1 MKKLRLG
8 TLAAAL
14 GGATL
19 ALVATAPASAAE
31 LAADAAV
38 ATPVEPVG
46 SERRMSFAPGT
57 DNGTASGAVVRGSA
71 DTWVLAA
78 SAHQTMD
85 VMVTSF
91 EANSTFDVL
100 APDGTAL
107 TAPDDRTTWTGV
119 LPADGDYRVV
129 VAPTRG
135 NATYTITVRITGG
148 EEPAPAP
155 QPGEPQRIQFESGRS
170 SATVSGDVLPAT
182 THRYVLGGSAGQTMV
197 VFLDRVLNI
206 TATITAPDGT
216 ALAEH
221 QTAAMVELP
230 ADGDYVVELTTT
242 SSGGPYDLAVW
253 IGTPG

>member
-1 MKKLRLG
+1 MKKLRFG
-8 TLAAAL
+8 TLGAAL
-14 GGATL
+14 GVATL
-19 ALVATAPASAAE
+19 GLLATAPAGAAG
-31 LAADAAV
+31 LAVDAAV

-46 SERRMSFAPGT
+46 SEQRMSFAPGT
-57 DNGTASGAVVRGSA
+57 DNATATGAVVRGSA
-71 DTWVLAA
+71 DTWVLTA
-78 SAHQTMD
+78 SAGQTMD

-91 EANSTFDVL
+91 EANSTFDVFS
-100 APDGTAL
+100 PDGTAM

-148 EEPAPAP
+148 DEPAPAP
-155 QPGEPQRIQFESGRS
+155 QPGEPQRIEFESGRS
-170 SATVSGDVLPAT
+170 SAWVSGDVLPAT
-182 THRYVLGGSAGQTMV
+182 THRYVVGASAGQTMV

-216 ALAEH
+216 ALVEH
-221 QTAAMVELP
+221 QTAALVELP
-230 ADGDYVVELTTT
+230 VDGDYVIELSTT